1 LKKKGIGVICLQPFI
16 IMPKVGD
23 KKFKYDEEG
32 IAAAQ
37 AEASNTGQG
46 METDES
52 NMIDEVLAN
61 LPEDGDPMESP
72 EMETATPVE
81 EAPTPLP
88 DEGIVLQL
96 FQVVYGT
103 EYDPNSMEDQQKL
116 QQIRSVLDSDPA
128 MAQALASGDTSM
140 TEFAIQLYRGQE
152 APPAMS

>member
-1 LKKKGIGVICLQPFI
+1 
-16 IMPKVGD
+16 MPKVGN

-61 LPEDGDPMESP
+61 LPEDGEPMENP
-72 EMETATPVE
+72 EME
-81 EAPTPLP
+81 APT
-88 DEGIVLQL
+88 
-96 FQVVYGT
+96 
-103 EYDPNSMEDQQKL
+103 SMEDQQKL

-128 MAQALASGDTSM
+128 MVQALASGDASM

>member
-1 LKKKGIGVICLQPFI
+1 
-16 IMPKVGD
+16 MPKVGD

-32 IAAAQ
+32 ITAAQ

-72 EMETATPVE
+72 EMETTTPVE

-140 TEFAIQLYRGQE
+140 TEFAIQLYRNEPQ
-152 APPAMS
+152 AQNPTAYS